1 MVEMPLGAML
11 AVAVPMV
18 AVPMAIVPTVAVP
31 MVEVPMA
38 EVLMVAV
45 PMVAILTARNVHL
58 TTQLDQDLFK
68 KGLQLMCPDM

>member
-18 AVPMAIVPTVAVP
+18 A
-31 MVEVPMA
+31 VPMA